1 MYFEVWEISRKQWS
15 LSHSNFKKCLL
26 LITAVISD
34 VERGCWIDSLKYV
47 IIFHLFMFLCC
58 PIMYLYVLSFVLW
71 CPIRFPHKNDVRF
84 VCTSSCLHDVS
95 CLIYVICVCLRI
107 VVFVFF
113 CWSSSCVLCD
123 QCCQFLWI
131 VHFGVL
137 WRIFNKLHIFV

>member
-47 IIFHLFMFLCC
+47 IIFHLFMFYVVLLCIFTFLVPC
-58 PIMYLYVLSFVLW
+58 
-71 CPIRFPHKNDVRF
+71 CDVRYDF
-84 VCTSSCLHDVS
+84 CIKTMFGSSLPPVVLHDVS

-131 VHFGVL
+131 VHFGFL
-137 WRIFNKLHIFV
+137 